1 MLAIGRILRTGARLL
16 LLDEPTEGLAPVI
29 VHQIRATI
37 RRLKAEGFTILL
49 VEQNFRFA
57 ATVADRHYVME
68 RGRVVDMIG
77 NAELDRPDREAA
89 RLPRGII
96 AASLNRKERNQRMIK
111 YWLVIMAALGL
122 VAAPAAQAQI
132 SDGVIKIG
140 VLTDMSSLYADLS
153 GQGSVIAARMAVE
166 DFGAAKKGMKVEIVS
181 ADHQNKADVGSGI
194 ARQWLDADKV
204 DVIVDAPNSA
214 VALAVNQ
221 IVKEKGKAFLVSGA
235 ASSDL
240 TGKACSP
247 NTIHWTYDTWALA
260 NGTGSA
266 IVKTGGD
273 SWFFLTADYAFGHAL
288 ERDTEAV
295 VLKNGGKVL
304 GKVRHPLNTADFS
317 SFLLQAQASKAKII
331 GLANAGGDTTNA
343 IKQAAE
349 FGIVKG
355 GQSLAG
361 LLVFITD
368 VHALGLPTAQGLIFT
383 EAFYWDMNDKTRA
396 FAKRFAEL
404 DRGIHPTM
412 IHAGVYAA
420 TLHYLKAV
428 EALKSD
434 DGTKV
439 IAKMKETPDRRSAV
453 RQGHDPRRRPQ
464 APPHVPVRGQEAV
477 GVEGAVGLLQAA
489 RHHPGR
495 AGLPAASTRATA
507 RW

>member
-1 MLAIGRILRTGARLL
+1 MRNPVAIT
-16 LLDEPTEGLAPVI
+16 
-29 VHQIRATI
+29 
-37 RRLKAEGFTILL
+37 
-49 VEQNFRFA
+49 
-57 ATVADRHYVME
+57 ATV
-68 RGRVVDMIG
+68 
-77 NAELDRPDREAA
+77 L
-89 RLPRGII
+89 
-96 AASLNRKERNQRMIK
+96 
-111 YWLVIMAALGL
+111 ALLAG
-122 VAAPAAQAQI
+122 PAHAQI
-132 SDGVIKIG
+132 SDGIVKIG
-140 VLTDMSSLYADLS
+140 VLNDQSSLYADLA
-153 GQGSVIAARMAVE
+153 GQGSVVAARMAVE
-166 DFGAAKKGMKVEIVS
+166 DFGAAAKGLKVEIIF
-181 ADHQNKADVGSGI
+181 ADHQNKADVGSQI
-194 ARQWLDADKV
+194 ARQWYDAEKV
-204 DVIVDAPNSA
+204 DMNMDVPNSG

-221 IVKEKGKAFLVSGA
+221 ITRDKGKAFIVSSA

-247 NTIHWTYDTWALA
+247 NTVHWTYDTWALA

-273 SWFFLTADYAFGHAL
+273 SWFFITADYAFGHAL

-317 SFLLQAQASKAKII
+317 SFLLQAQSSKAKII

-355 GQSLAG
+355 GQNLAG

-368 VHALGLPTAQGLIFT
+368 VHALGLQTAQGLIFT
-383 EAFYWDMNDKTRA
+383 EAFYWDLNDKTRA

-412 IHAGVYAA
+412 IHAGVYSA

-428 EALKSD
+428 EALKGD

-439 IAKMKETPDRRSAV
+439 IAKMKETPTD
-453 RQGHDPRRRPQ
+453 DPLFGKGSIRADGRK
-464 APPHVPVRGQEAV
+464 
-477 GVEGAVGLLQAA
+477 L
-489 RHHPGR
+489 HPMYLFEVKKPSESKG
-495 AGLPAASTRATA
+495 PWDYYKTRATTPA
-507 RW
+507 EQAFRPIDQGDCPLVKK